1 MRASGFRGWF
11 TASLLLVAVM
21 GCASSGGGTRTD
33 LNRLTEAEIQSVD
46 VATMYDVIQRL
57 RPRWLDARAA
67 TSFGGSTDVVVFQ
80 GQSHLGGVDVLR
92 QLSPDAARW
101 LEYLDGAQAS
111 ASLPGMGSRRVEA
124 AIVIHTTPPRD

>member
-1 MRASGFRGWF
+1 MRTCRFRAW
-11 TASLLLVAVM
+11 TMALLLLAAVA
-21 GCASSGGGTRTD
+21 GCASTGGTRMN

-57 RPRWLDARAA
+57 RPRWLDVRAA

-80 GQSHLGGVDVLR
+80 GQSHLGGVEVLR

-111 ASLPGMGSRRVEA
+111 ASLPGMGSRRVEG
-124 AIVIHTTPPRD
+124 AIVIHTSPPRD